1 MASLVVR
8 KLDDDLVPLLKER
21 AKRNGRSAEEEHR
34 EILRTT
40 LRPPRTGKE
49 LWDSLRRYAPTS
61 PEDEV
66 ELDWDT
72 GVDNTPD
79 YPDFR

>member
-34 EILRTT
+34 EILRAT
-40 LRPPRTGKE
+40 LRAPRTGKE
-49 LWDSLRRYAPTS
+49 LWDSLRRYAATS
-61 PEDEV
+61 PEDEA

-72 GVDNTPD
+72 GVNNTPD

>member
-1 MASLVVR
+1 MSSLVVR

-34 EILRTT
+34 EILRAT
-40 LRPPRTGKE
+40 LRPSRSGKE
-49 LWDSLRRYAPTS
+49 LWDSIRRYAAQS
-61 PEDEV
+61 LEDDV

-72 GVDNTPD
+72 GVNNTPD
-79 YPDFR
+79 FPDLR